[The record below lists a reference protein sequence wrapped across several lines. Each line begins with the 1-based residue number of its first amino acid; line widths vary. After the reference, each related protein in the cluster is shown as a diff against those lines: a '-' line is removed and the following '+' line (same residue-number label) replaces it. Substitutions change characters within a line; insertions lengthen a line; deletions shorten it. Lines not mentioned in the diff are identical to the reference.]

1 VLVVMSGK
9 YCRTP
14 CVWGI
19 RDIAEQRRDIVG
31 TPSIRRGVIQMAKVS
46 PFHSKLPGT
55 EVYHDN
61 NACAEG
67 NNIESPNRVSGTGGL
82 KKCSTCKD

>member
-1 VLVVMSGK
+1 M
-9 YCRTP
+9 
-14 CVWGI
+14 
-19 RDIAEQRRDIVG
+19 RDIVG

-46 PFHSKLPGT
+46 PFHSKLSGT

-67 NNIESPNRVSGTGGL
+67 NNIESGNRLSGTGGL
-82 KKCSTCKD
+82 KKCSTCKDL